1 MDQQAK
7 LAQAATVK
15 REEFR
20 EELVSVY
27 LALEKLPA
35 ESLPNAL
42 AQTCCGSTWRWA
54 WHAGSPPPAMIAL
67 MAYTKQKAQ
76 EGEQEAQSIYEQ

>member
-35 ESLPNAL
+35 EPLPLPKL
-42 AQTCCGSTWRWA
+42 AAQVPGDGPGMPAPPPRHDSADGIHRTESARRGP
-54 WHAGSPPPAMIAL
+54 GSPVHLRA
-67 MAYTKQKAQ
+67 
-76 EGEQEAQSIYEQ
+76 